1 MMNMEFHIPSLI
13 AFIFRASEKTENA
26 LAAIACINARIFACS
41 QTRGVATF
49 GCGAR
54 RVSFNQ

>member
-26 LAAIACINARIFACS
+26 LAAIACSNAQIFACS
-41 QTRGVATF
+41 QTRGAK
-49 GCGAR
+49 
-54 RVSFNQ
+54 